1 MMIELKRGYLCG
13 EAWNQVGRSK
23 REKLC
28 EVNTFYILLTYV
40 EVTRVCRYV
49 CMDKFIELYTIQNT
63 MGKFCEGEVLGK
75 WDVSYTAA
83 GRVNW
88 DSFYDRYLAVSYQYY
103 EYMSLTQQI
112 HLQEPTFRNICTC
125 KIYVQGNKGN
135 FFLVKN

>member
-1 MMIELKRGYLCG
+1 
-13 EAWNQVGRSK
+13 
-23 REKLC
+23 
-28 EVNTFYILLTYV
+28 
-40 EVTRVCRYV
+40 
-49 CMDKFIELYTIQNT
+49 MDKFIELYTIQNT

-112 HLQEPTFRNICTC
+112 HL
-125 KIYVQGNKGN
+125 
-135 FFLVKN
+135 